1 MILFRSRSLLA
12 LSLGHFTIDIYSS
25 LLPVMF
31 PFLVDSLHL
40 TYTQVGFLITLF
52 TFTSSLTQPLFG
64 FLADR
69 LQMRRLGA
77 MALLWM
83 ATFVVLAA
91 YSRDYLSLAF
101 LVALAGLGTAA
112 FHPQA
117 WGSASTAASQQPNTS
132 SLAIFGSSGGA
143 GYALGPLLGGA
154 LFAATGLEGAA
165 ILMILA
171 LATAPILLFFSP
183 LPRPLPEARTKTRSQ
198 GEGPLIWFILPLI
211 GLIVLL
217 PWASR
222 SLSTYLP
229 LLYVHKGYSIITASQ
244 VLFLLLLAEAF
255 GTFLGGMVA
264 DRWGYKRVIVMTL
277 ALASPFYYLFLHG
290 PAFSLL
296 PFVLLLGLCLGAT
309 SPMTM
314 GLVQSLLPA
323 SRATVS
329 GLALGSSFVAGG
341 VGAGITGVIADRLG
355 LMKGLDLLIIL
366 PLIASFLCLL
376 LPAQSPFVSQEEV
389 S

>member
-1 MILFRSRSLLA
+1 
-12 LSLGHFTIDIYSS
+12 
-25 LLPVMF
+25 
-31 PFLVDSLHL
+31 
-40 TYTQVGFLITLF
+40 
-52 TFTSSLTQPLFG
+52 
-64 FLADR
+64 
-69 LQMRRLGA
+69 
-77 MALLWM
+77 
-83 ATFVVLAA
+83 
-91 YSRDYLSLAF
+91 
-101 LVALAGLGTAA
+101 
-112 FHPQA
+112 
-117 WGSASTAASQQPNTS
+117 
-132 SLAIFGSSGGA
+132 
-143 GYALGPLLGGA
+143 
-154 LFAATGLEGAA
+154 
-165 ILMILA
+165 
-171 LATAPILLFFSP
+171 
-183 LPRPLPEARTKTRSQ
+183 
-198 GEGPLIWFILPLI
+198 
-211 GLIVLL
+211 
-217 PWASR
+217 
-222 SLSTYLP
+222 
-229 LLYVHKGYSIITASQ
+229 LYVHKGYSIITASQ

-255 GTFLGGMVA
+255 GTFLGGVVA

-355 LMKGLDLLIIL
+355 LMRGLDLLIIL

-389 S
+389 PEDETAP